1 MVAGQRRAE
10 KEFGH
15 EIPVRDRV
23 QAVWRNRL
31 KAELLGQE
39 SPVYR
44 ERRPGQG
51 ACPQRQDRGALAQ
64 LGEPA
69 LREVLKALT
78 DPQRVDDPR
87 LRESAYHILHVTQAA
102 MPVPLTELLEA
113 LRGPAADVA
122 SLVAAHRVLHAL
134 RQHQSQKTSVGNPLS
149 ISGKEYGP
157 ARLTGQL
164 GRLNGHHVD

>member
-1 MVAGQRRAE
+1 MLIESVQQAKAVLDDVHEDAGSREAAVRYLAA
-10 KEFGH
+10 H
-15 EIPVRDRV
+15 AIPAIITRLV
-23 QAVWRNRL
+23 QAL
-31 KAELLGQE
+31 
-39 SPVYR
+39 
-44 ERRPGQG
+44 
-51 ACPQRQDRGALAQ
+51 QDDDVGVRWEAANALAQ

-134 RQHQSQKTSVGNPLS
+134 QQQAQKTLAGNPLS

-157 ARLTGQL
+157 AKLTGQL